1 MEKQSTLEFSRR
13 ELTMLKGVAILLV
26 LLGHVQHIIYG
37 GAAGVALFLLA
48 SGYGIHESF
57 CENGTKQYWTKRMKK
72 VYLPYLL
79 VAVVNVLANW
89 PCGKKKLLITL
100 FGLDFGLNLDATMW
114 YISFIFFW
122 YAVFFLLSITVGKVK
137 KPLVRYLLEAALLF
151 IVGHYCKSLHTV
163 AFHAYAGSSRYCYI
177 FPIGVCMSMVNR
189 TGIRAYLDKVKKPF
203 WVCVLLLCAAY
214 QLRTYGGEKFT
225 AGTTLT
231 MAFLFIAAG
240 KLVSL
245 PWKIQEGLCW
255 LGKYSYGIY
264 LVEGLIMV
272 RKLQWFAVLELT
284 FLMDVAFISASVVVG
299 YFFWRGVCETVMS
312 LLPEKKQ

>member
-57 CENGTKQYWTKRMKK
+57 CENGTKQYWTKRLKK

-122 YAVFFLLSITVGKVK
+122 YAVFFLLSITAGKIK
-137 KPLVRYLLEAALLF
+137 KTWIRCLLEAVLLF
-151 IVGHYCKSLHTV
+151 AAGYFCKRLHTV
-163 AFHAYAGSSRYCYI
+163 AFHTYSGSNRYDYL
-177 FPIGVCMSMVNR
+177 FPIGVCISMVNR
-189 TGIRAYLDKVKKPF
+189 TKIGAYLNKVKKPF
-203 WVCVLLLCAAY
+203 WVGVLVLCAAH
-214 QLRTYGGEKFT
+214 QLRVYGELYT
-225 AGTTLT
+225 AESTIS
-231 MAFLFIAAG
+231 MAFLFIATG

-245 PWKIQEGLCW
+245 PGKIQEGLCW